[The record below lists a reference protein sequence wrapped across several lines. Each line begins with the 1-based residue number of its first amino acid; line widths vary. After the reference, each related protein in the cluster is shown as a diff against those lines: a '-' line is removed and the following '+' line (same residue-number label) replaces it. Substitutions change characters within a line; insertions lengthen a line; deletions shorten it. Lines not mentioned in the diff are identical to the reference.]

1 MLQWRCLE
9 RLCQACDVCAW
20 RHAELPTLSA
30 GLGWLGVGVMGDALL
45 RVWAHKGVAVTT
57 REALLPD
64 YAREFERPG
73 FSTRGRKL
81 PKAAARTG
89 RRATAGV

>member
-1 MLQWRCLE
+1 M
-9 RLCQACDVCAW
+9 CAW
-20 RHAELPTLSA
+20 RPAEGPALLA

-81 PKAAARTG
+81 PKAAAKCG
-89 RRATAGV
+89 RHATAV